1 MLTIII
7 GIAVVF
13 GLFFLADEV
22 VQNINLGSFLILLGG
37 VTAIASILIAL
48 FEPVAGFNEPEL
60 KEEIELVSLNN
71 SVVSEGIGGL
81 FYVSVTA
88 ENVYS
93 YRIEVPNTSE
103 KEGKMYELKT
113 VKGNVK
119 ELETDTTKAVLR
131 VYKAKPKRWLWTF
144 AIGASETSYVFEVPY
159 GSITH
164 EIALS

>member
-7 GIAVVF
+7 GIAEAL
-13 GLFFLADEV
+13 GLFFLADEI

-48 FEPVAGFNEPEL
+48 FVPVAGFKEPVL
-60 KEEIELVSLNN
+60 KEEVELVSLNN
-71 SVVSEGIGGL
+71 SVMSEGRGGL
-81 FYVSVTA
+81 FYVRVTA

-93 YRIEVPNTSE
+93 YRVEVPNTSE

-159 GSITH
+159 DSVSY
-164 EIALS
+164 EVVLS

>member
-7 GIAVVF
+7 GVVVF

-22 VQNINLGSFLILLGG
+22 VQKTNLEAVLILLGG
-37 VTAIASILIAL
+37 ATAIISIYIAL
-48 FEPVAGFNEPEL
+48 FAPVAGFNEPEL
-60 KEEIELVSLNN
+60 VEEIELVSLNN
-71 SVVSEGIGGL
+71 SVMSEGRGGL

-93 YRIEVPNTSE
+93 YRVEVPNTSE

-144 AIGASETSYVFEVPY
+144 AIGASETSYVFEVPH

-164 EIALS
+164 QIILS

>member
-7 GIAVVF
+7 GGVVALGLIFLGASQRDDSGAILFYATAVILVF
-13 GLFFLADEV
+13 SVF
-22 VQNINLGSFLILLGG
+22 
-37 VTAIASILIAL
+37 IAL
-48 FEPVAGFNEPEL
+48 FVPVAGFNEPEL
-60 KEEIELVSLNN
+60 VEEIELVSLNN
-71 SVVSEGIGGL
+71 SVVSEGRGGL

-93 YRIEVPNTSE
+93 YRVEVPNTSE

-119 ELETDTTKAVLR
+119 ELETDTAKAVLR

-144 AIGASETSYVFEVPY
+144 TIGASETSYVFVVPY

>member
-7 GIAVVF
+7 GGVVALGLIFLGASQRDDSGAILFYATAVILVF
-13 GLFFLADEV
+13 SVF
-22 VQNINLGSFLILLGG
+22 
-37 VTAIASILIAL
+37 IAL
-48 FEPVAGFNEPEL
+48 FVPVAGFNEPEL
-60 KEEIELVSLNN
+60 VEEIELVSLNN
-71 SVVSEGIGGL
+71 SVVSEGRGGL

-93 YRIEVPNTSE
+93 YRVEVPNTSE

-119 ELETDTTKAVLR
+119 ELETDTAKAVLR

-144 AIGASETSYVFEVPY
+144 AIGASETSYVFVVPY

>member
-7 GIAVVF
+7 GAAVVL
-13 GLFFLADEV
+13 GLLFLALDILQGESLA
-22 VQNINLGSFLILLGG
+22 IILL
-37 VTAIASILIAL
+37 VFALVVAMESICISL
-48 FEPVAGFNEPEL
+48 FAPVAGFNEPEL
-60 KEEIELVSLNN
+60 VEEIELVSLNN
-71 SVVSEGIGGL
+71 SVMSEGRVGL

-93 YRIEVPNTSE
+93 YRVEVPNTSE
-103 KEGKMYELKT
+103 NEGKMYELKI

-144 AIGASETSYVFEVPY
+144 AIGASETSYVFVVPY
-159 GSITH
+159 GTITH

>member
-7 GIAVVF
+7 GVVVALGLIFLGASQRDDSGAILFYATAVILVF
-13 GLFFLADEV
+13 SVFIVLFV
-22 VQNINLGSFLILLGG
+22 
-37 VTAIASILIAL
+37 
-48 FEPVAGFNEPEL
+48 PVAGFNEPEL
-60 KEEIELVSLNN
+60 VEEIELVSLNN
-71 SVVSEGIGGL
+71 SVASEGRGGL

-93 YRIEVPNTSE
+93 YRVEVPNTSE

-119 ELETDTTKAVLR
+119 ELETDTAKAVLR

-144 AIGASETSYVFEVPY
+144 AIGASETSYVFVVPY

>member
-7 GIAVVF
+7 GVVVVF
-13 GLFFLADEV
+13 GLFFIADEV
-22 VQNINLGSFLILLGG
+22 VQNINLGTALILLGG
-37 VTAIASILIAL
+37 ATVIISIYLSL
-48 FEPVAGFNEPEL
+48 FAPVAGFNEPEL
-60 KEEIELVSLNN
+60 VEEIELVSLNN
-71 SVVSEGIGGL
+71 SVMSEGRGGL

-93 YRIEVPNTSE
+93 YRVEVPNTSE

-144 AIGASETSYVFEVPY
+144 AIGASETSYVFEVPH

-164 EIALS
+164 QITLS

>member
-7 GIAVVF
+7 GAVVAL
-13 GLFFLADEV
+13 GLIFLGASQRDDS
-22 VQNINLGSFLILLGG
+22 GAILFYA
-37 VTAIASILIAL
+37 TAVILVFSVFIVL
-48 FEPVAGFNEPEL
+48 FVPVAGFNEPEL
-60 KEEIELVSLNN
+60 VEEIELVSLNN
-71 SVVSEGIGGL
+71 SVASEGRGGL

-93 YRIEVPNTSE
+93 YRVEVPNTSE

-119 ELETDTTKAVLR
+119 ELETDTAKAVLR

-144 AIGASETSYVFEVPY
+144 AIGASETSYVFVVPY

>member
-1 MLTIII
+1 MFTIII
-7 GIAVVF
+7 GMVVA
-13 GLFFLADEV
+13 LVLLLLATEVVRNQNLCVALTFLALLTSV
-22 VQNINLGSFLILLGG
+22 ALIFI
-37 VTAIASILIAL
+37 VL
-48 FEPVAGFNEPEL
+48 FVPVAGFNEPEL
-60 KEEIELVSLNN
+60 VEEIELVSLNN
-71 SVVSEGIGGL
+71 SVASEGIGGL

-93 YRIEVPNTSE
+93 YRVEVTNTSK

-144 AIGASETSYVFEVPY
+144 AIGTNKTSYVFEVPY
-159 GSITH
+159 GSINH
-164 EIALS
+164 EITLS